1 MTPTATPTK
10 SPPNLPQSHHAFLLV
25 TAVIHDPGRG
35 ELVELELD
43 DSTRLRC
50 TASPEALRLGTALSG
65 RWRLT
70 AHFRTRLDGSLVN
83 PVKMVNLRLPREN
96 DNETIWSASGQV
108 VRLEQTSRLAVLRVY
123 PERAKL
129 EPFIVTAEASFEQLA
144 HLEDAY
150 SVQMRGTLR
159 GDVLVAQEL
168 KRVALTVPA
177 RWAAWK
183 PRQARREIQDALEG
197 QRDRT

>member
-1 MTPTATPTK
+1 MSPTATPTK
-10 SPPNLPQSHHAFLLV
+10 SPPNLPKSHHAFLLV

-43 DSTRLRC
+43 DGTRLRC
-50 TASPEALRLGTALSG
+50 TASPEALRLGTALAG

-70 AHFRTRLDGSLVN
+70 VHFRTRLDGSLIN
-83 PVKMVNLRLPREN
+83 PVRMVNLRPPRED

-108 VRLEQTSRLAVLRVY
+108 VRLDQTNGLAVLRVY

-129 EPFIVTAEASFEQLA
+129 EPFIVAAEASLEQLTN
-144 HLEDAY
+144 LEDVY
-150 SVQMRGTLR
+150 SVHMRGTLR
-159 GDVLVAQEL
+159 GNVLVAQQLE
-168 KRVALTVPA
+168 RVALTVPA

-183 PRQARREIQDALEG
+183 PTQVRREVQELVES
-197 QRDRT
+197 QRDRA